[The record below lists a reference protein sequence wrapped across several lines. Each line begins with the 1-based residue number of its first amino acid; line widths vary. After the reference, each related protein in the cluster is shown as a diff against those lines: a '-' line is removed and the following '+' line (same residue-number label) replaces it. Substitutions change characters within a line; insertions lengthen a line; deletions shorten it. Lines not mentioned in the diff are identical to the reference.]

1 MLTSPSGFASGRP
14 GPLSDWIVDRIQQ
27 AVISGEIKPGQRL
40 VELQIATQFGVSRG
54 PLREAFR
61 TLERDGLIESRQNR
75 GSYIVSPAPE
85 EIETMVLARA
95 LAEGAAGRLVAA
107 KRDPAVTEQL
117 AALLDRQREARNR
130 GDLTDVNHLH
140 WEFHRA
146 ICAASGNRHL
156 LDMWRRVS
164 TVLRIYS
171 SALIY
176 RVAVGNNTTF
186 LRYLREEPPTAA
198 EALLRSQILAMS
210 YLSLRRAVPIGI
222 EGYID
227 RFIDGTGV
235 VHAIGPF
242 EPARLRALLG
252 EASEG

>member
-85 EIETMVLARA
+85 EIET
-95 LAEGAAGRLVAA
+95 